1 LTAPAFPK
9 TAPLAA
15 VANDRRPWTA
25 TATALASGRPG
36 GWDSQ
41 PNAGVAMGGDWSAKS
56 ARGGGNREEA
66 YLREGKGEVL
76 PDTASRRGPAATA
89 DGLDRWRDFFRC
101 AGICDV
107 IENAVLVA
115 AADAP
120 RELLYRRDRIAERFF
135 IVHRRDVAAAP
146 PPSPDSVAASAT
158 PFEEDKGS
166 VRRVAEDCKVGS
178 SSNDAHGHEDGD
190 SDSDDE
196 RLRRAAASNY
206 GHSYHDDEDEE
217 DEHVADEEQ
226 DHEAEE
232 LEALTNEIDEES
244 QVVGEVLRI
253 KDILP
258 HKEDHVCPL
267 VYACSTA
274 KLSHLPETI

>member
-1 LTAPAFPK
+1 
-9 TAPLAA
+9 
-15 VANDRRPWTA
+15 
-25 TATALASGRPG
+25 
-36 GWDSQ
+36 
-41 PNAGVAMGGDWSAKS
+41 
-56 ARGGGNREEA
+56 
-66 YLREGKGEVL
+66 
-76 PDTASRRGPAATA
+76 
-89 DGLDRWRDFFRC
+89 
-101 AGICDV
+101 V

-166 VRRVAEDCKVGS
+166 VRRVAEDCKVGSS

>member
-1 LTAPAFPK
+1 
-9 TAPLAA
+9 
-15 VANDRRPWTA
+15 
-25 TATALASGRPG
+25 
-36 GWDSQ
+36 
-41 PNAGVAMGGDWSAKS
+41 MGGDWSAKS

-89 DGLDRWRDFFRC
+89 DGLDRWRDFFRGAG

-120 RELLYRRDRIAERFF
+120 RELLYRRDRIAERLFT
-135 IVHRRDVAAAP
+135 VHRRDVAAAP
-146 PPSPDSVAASAT
+146 PPSLDSVAASAT

-166 VRRVAEDCKVGS
+166 VRRVAEDCKVDS
-178 SSNDAHGHEDGD
+178 SSNDDDDSD
-190 SDSDDE
+190 SDSDDG

-206 GHSYHDDEDEE
+206 GHNYHDDEDEHGA
-217 DEHVADEEQ
+217 DEEQDEEQ

-253 KDILP
+253 KDILS

-274 KLSHLPETI
+274 KLSHLLETI